1 MKGKVMKNTNAKEIK
16 ELVEAVK
23 QVAEKKV
30 EKNFKRGDA
39 LVWDNV
45 TYNVVE
51 VLASDRWHI
60 KNVNAPFNS
69 MIITEA
75 DLEVKKDE
83 NAPDLMVQEDN
94 RFSL

>member
-1 MKGKVMKNTNAKEIK
+1 MKNTNTQEIK
-16 ELVEAVK
+16 EMVEAVK
-23 QVAEKKV
+23 QVAEKKI

-51 VLASDRWHI
+51 VLAPDRWHI

-75 DLEVKKDE
+75 DLEIKGE
-83 NAPDLMVQEDN
+83 E
-94 RFSL
+94 

>member
-1 MKGKVMKNTNAKEIK
+1 MKNTNAQEIK
-16 ELVEAVK
+16 ELVEVIN

-51 VLASDRWHI
+51 VLEPNRWHI

-75 DLEVKKDE
+75 DLEVKGE
-83 NAPDLMVQEDN
+83 E
-94 RFSL
+94 

>member
-1 MKGKVMKNTNAKEIK
+1 MKNTNTQEIK
-16 ELVEAVK
+16 ELVEVIN

-51 VLASDRWHI
+51 VLEPNRWHI

-75 DLEVKKDE
+75 DLEIKGE
-83 NAPDLMVQEDN
+83 E
-94 RFSL
+94 

>member
-1 MKGKVMKNTNAKEIK
+1 MNKEVK
-16 ELVEAVK
+16 KLAAVVK

-39 LVWDNV
+39 LIWDNV

-69 MIITEA
+69 MIITES
-75 DLEVKKDE
+75 DLEIKGE
-83 NAPDLMVQEDN
+83 E
-94 RFSL
+94 

>member
-1 MKGKVMKNTNAKEIK
+1 MNKEVK
-16 ELVEAVK
+16 KLAAVVK

-39 LVWDNV
+39 LIWDNV

-51 VLASDRWHI
+51 VLAPDRWHI
-60 KNVNAPFNS
+60 KNVNAPLNS

>member
-1 MKGKVMKNTNAKEIK
+1 MNKEVKNLAA
-16 ELVEAVK
+16 VVK

-51 VLASDRWHI
+51 VLEPNRWHI

-69 MIITEA
+69 MVITEA

-83 NAPDLMVQEDN
+83 NATDLMVQEDN

>member
-1 MKGKVMKNTNAKEIK
+1 MNKEVKNLAA
-16 ELVEAVK
+16 VVK

-51 VLASDRWHI
+51 VLEPNRWHI

-75 DLEVKKDE
+75 DLEVKE
-83 NAPDLMVQEDN
+83 EE
-94 RFSL
+94 

>member
-1 MKGKVMKNTNAKEIK
+1 MKVSSEATNAKKGKIMKNTNAQEIK

-51 VLASDRWHI
+51 VLAPDRWHI

-75 DLEVKKDE
+75 DLEVKGE
-83 NAPDLMVQEDN
+83 E
-94 RFSL
+94 

>member
-1 MKGKVMKNTNAKEIK
+1 MNKEVKNLAA
-16 ELVEAVK
+16 VVK

-51 VLASDRWHI
+51 VLEPNRWHI

-75 DLEVKKDE
+75 DLEVKGE
-83 NAPDLMVQEDN
+83 E
-94 RFSL
+94 

>member
-1 MKGKVMKNTNAKEIK
+1 MKGKIMKNTNAQEIK

-23 QVAEKKV
+23 QVAEKKI

-51 VLASDRWHI
+51 VLEPNRWHI

-69 MIITEA
+69 MIVTEA
-75 DLEVKKDE
+75 DLGVKGE
-83 NAPDLMVQEDN
+83 E
-94 RFSL
+94 

>member
-1 MKGKVMKNTNAKEIK
+1 MKENKMQNTKKIK

-23 QVAEKKV
+23 QVAEKKIG
-30 EKNFKRGDA
+30 KNFKRGDA

-51 VLASDRWHI
+51 VLAPDRWHI

-75 DLEVKKDE
+75 DLEIKGE
-83 NAPDLMVQEDN
+83 E
-94 RFSL
+94 

>member
-1 MKGKVMKNTNAKEIK
+1 MKNTNTQEIK

-39 LVWDNV
+39 LVWNNV

-51 VLASDRWHI
+51 VLEPNRWHI

-75 DLEVKKDE
+75 DLEVKGE
-83 NAPDLMVQEDN
+83 E
-94 RFSL
+94 

>member
-1 MKGKVMKNTNAKEIK
+1 MNKQNKIED
-16 ELVEAVK
+16 VK
-23 QVAEKKV
+23 QVIKQVVEKKT

-51 VLASDRWHI
+51 VLTPDRWHI

-69 MIITEA
+69 MIITES
-75 DLEVKKDE
+75 DLEVKGE
-83 NAPDLMVQEDN
+83 E
-94 RFSL
+94 